1 MKTPRTYSLIKKVA
15 SGLLGTTI
23 LVLSLPSGAQALFS
37 FARQA
42 VANDGYLAVQDFHSV
57 NDGSSVSSAIN
68 QSFTG
73 KNRAGATQTLNFNGS
88 STGSSEYGRLHVYAK
103 STLTNSYYNATN
115 SKYADYNGNVIDPN
129 GSPTIFSSDAIA
141 TFTDTLQFGGS
152 LQSGY
157 KARYIFHIDG
167 LTAGPRYGFVL
178 AATVDGNQ
186 DITGSFDSGNVNTTW
201 ATKTFDVNGITPQDI
216 RVELDNL
223 VSFDTS
229 ALTDG
234 VNYSGL
240 ADFSSTAI
248 LTGIELIDSNG
259 NLASGWTV
267 TSASGTR
274 YNAIQGTVSAVPEPG
289 AIALLIGGTL
299 SGGLIFVRRRR
310 KLA

>member
-1 MKTPRTYSLIKKVA
+1 MKTLQEYSLLKKMA
-15 SGLLGTTI
+15 CSLFGAAIT
-23 LVLSLPSGAQALFS
+23 VLSLPSGAQSVFS
-37 FARQA
+37 FARQS
-42 VANDGYLAVQDFHSV
+42 VANDGYLAVQDFHTVS
-57 NDGSSVSSAIN
+57 DGSTVSASIN
-68 QSFTG
+68 KSFTG
-73 KNRAGATQTLNFNGS
+73 KNRAGATQTLNFSGS
-88 STGSSEYGRLHVYAK
+88 SIASSQYGRLHVYSN

-129 GSPTIFSSDAIA
+129 GSPTIFASDAAA
-141 TFTDTLQFGGS
+141 TFTDRLQFGGV

-157 KARYIFHIDG
+157 KARYIFHVDG

-178 AATVDGNQ
+178 AATVDGVQ

-201 ATKTFDVNGITPQDI
+201 ATMDFNVNGITPQDI
-216 RVELDNL
+216 HVEFDNL
-223 VSFDTS
+223 VAFDTS

-240 ADFSSTAI
+240 ADFSTTAI
-248 LTGIELIDSNG
+248 LTGIELIDSAG

-267 TSASGTR
+267 SSASGTR
-274 YNAIQGTVSAVPEPG
+274 YNAIQGTSTAVPEPG
-289 AIALLIGGTL
+289 AIALLICGGV